1 MAYLKSNKLS
11 SRLIAS
17 FLLCGLLPVILVSGI
32 AIFKTYS
39 TTMKEAEAR
48 LDSLRDSKKV
58 AIERY
63 GETVVGQIQTLSSN
77 TYVREATLR
86 FKPAFKQAI
95 AENTAFSTNSGL
107 SISEMK
113 RELSKFYN
121 NEFLAKYRNEN
132 PEINQSTNSL
142 MGSLSAEAILLQY
155 GYINEN
161 PAELGSKHEMDNSAL
176 TISYDQVHRDVHPSM
191 RQYLETFGYYDIFV
205 VDSESGDVIY
215 SVYKELDYATN
226 LYNGPYANSGLAE
239 VFKAAKQLA
248 GKDQY
253 VMTDYAM
260 YTPSYEAPAS
270 FIASPI
276 VDKGQQIGVLVFQ
289 LPLDSISGIM
299 NSREGFGETGEAY
312 LVGSDKLLRS
322 DTHKHADE
330 FNVSNSFKNGITVD
344 TKAVNL
350 GLDGSTHVLRTE
362 NYLNEP
368 TITGTTRVDFG
379 ALDWA
384 IVVDIEAGELMKPL
398 YSFAIQVAAFCLLVA
413 AGLAVFAKKTSNS
426 IVSPITSMQAVI
438 RDVVE
443 NGNFSAQVEV
453 FNDDEVGE
461 SAKSFNALLTSL
473 GNTIDE
479 VNQVA
484 GAMAEGDFDQRVQSE
499 LSGDLNRLK
508 KGINSSAQ
516 EMRSIMDSTSEIIN
530 AMSKGD
536 FRFKP
541 QNELPGEFAAFSDAM
556 QFIDR
561 SITSISRVMNSV
573 ARGDID
579 SRMQVDLPGQLGEIK
594 RDVNQA
600 LESLS
605 GVIHDVGRVLEGIAQ
620 GDLRE
625 TIEKDYEGAFGKL
638 KEDANISIEKLISVV
653 EEIQR
658 ASQAVR
664 AGAGDIAQGNTNL
677 SDRTERQ
684 ASSLEVTAS
693 SMDEITNTVKNT
705 AQNAKQA
712 NDLVVDA
719 QSKATHG
726 GEVVSRAITAME
738 EINESSGKIAEII
751 SVIDEIAF
759 QTNLLALNASV
770 EAARAGEQGRGFA
783 VVASEVRS
791 LAGRSATA
799 AKEITTLIE
808 DSVNKVKVG
817 SKMVTESGQTL
828 DDILEGVESV
838 TSVVGE
844 IAVAAE
850 EQALGINEVHRSL
863 EELQTLTQQ
872 NTALV
877 EEAAAASNELD
888 DQAAGLNSLTG
899 FFQIAE
905 GGASFG
911 SDEQDF
917 SDPDFTQENR
927 VA

>member
-1 MAYLKSNKLS
+1 M
-11 SRLIAS
+11 
-17 FLLCGLLPVILVSGI
+17 V
-32 AIFKTYS
+32 
-39 TTMKEAEAR
+39 
-48 LDSLRDSKKV
+48 
-58 AIERY
+58 
-63 GETVVGQIQTLSSN
+63 
-77 TYVREATLR
+77 
-86 FKPAFKQAI
+86 
-95 AENTAFSTNSGL
+95 
-107 SISEMK
+107 
-113 RELSKFYN
+113 
-121 NEFLAKYRNEN
+121 
-132 PEINQSTNSL
+132 
-142 MGSLSAEAILLQY
+142 
-155 GYINEN
+155 
-161 PAELGSKHEMDNSAL
+161 
-176 TISYDQVHRDVHPSM
+176 
-191 RQYLETFGYYDIFV
+191 
-205 VDSESGDVIY
+205 
-215 SVYKELDYATN
+215 
-226 LYNGPYANSGLAE
+226 
-239 VFKAAKQLA
+239 
-248 GKDQY
+248 
-253 VMTDYAM
+253 
-260 YTPSYEAPAS
+260 
-270 FIASPI
+270 
-276 VDKGQQIGVLVFQ
+276 
-289 LPLDSISGIM
+289 
-299 NSREGFGETGEAY
+299 
-312 LVGSDKLLRS
+312 
-322 DTHKHADE
+322 
-330 FNVSNSFKNGITVD
+330 
-344 TKAVNL
+344 
-350 GLDGSTHVLRTE
+350 
-362 NYLNEP
+362 
-368 TITGTTRVDFG
+368 
-379 ALDWA
+379 
-384 IVVDIEAGELMKPL
+384 
-398 YSFAIQVAAFCLLVA
+398 
-413 AGLAVFAKKTSNS
+413 
-426 IVSPITSMQAVI
+426 
-438 RDVVE
+438 
-443 NGNFSAQVEV
+443 
-453 FNDDEVGE
+453 NDDEVGE

-484 GAMAEGDFDQRVQSE
+484 GAMAAGDFDQRVESE
-499 LSGDLNRLK
+499 LNGDLDRLK
-508 KGINSSAQ
+508 TGINSSAQ
-516 EMRSIMDSTSEIIN
+516 EMRDIMDSTSAIIN
-530 AMSKGD
+530 AMSQGD
-536 FRFKP
+536 FRYKP
-541 QNELPGEFAAFSDAM
+541 ETELPGEFAAFSDAM

-561 SITSISRVMNSV
+561 SITSISRVMNNV

-579 SRMQVDLPGQLGEIK
+579 SRMQADLPGQLGEIK

-605 GVIHDVGRVLEGIAQ
+605 GVIHDVGRVLEGISQ
-620 GDLRE
+620 GNLRE
-625 TIEKDYEGAFGKL
+625 TIEQDYEGAFGKL
-638 KEDANISIEKLISVV
+638 KEDANTSIEKLISVV

-705 AQNAKQA
+705 AENAKQA

-726 GEVVSRAITAME
+726 GEVVSRAITAMD
-738 EINESSGKIAEII
+738 EINDSSGKIAEII

-828 DDILEGVESV
+828 DDILSGVENV

-899 FFQIAE
+899 FFQLNE
-905 GGASFG
+905 GDQSFASGYSEFPD
-911 SDEQDF
+911 SDFD
-917 SDPDFTQENR
+917 QEER